1 MLDVLD
7 PDSDQGRV
15 YRALTLH
22 GKCTPT
28 QLADYTGLPSVVV
41 GTVLTELADL
51 DAAMRMDADDLWAAS
66 PPDRLI
72 AEVLR
77 LEEER
82 RARLWTAG
90 AELDRL
96 YHAAER
102 TSRGSS
108 EVQPVEDPLTL
119 IALTRQVQERATEQ
133 IRWLDRPPYRSRP
146 HHFVAQEALQARRMA
161 AGLRYRTLY
170 HQAVYSDTE
179 LFATM
184 TRLVELGEEAR
195 VLADLPVKLLIC
207 DDHVALLVPDPERAG
222 VSDALTV
229 HASGLLTALA
239 GLFESLW
246 TLGVPISAPGD
257 HEPLSEQDR
266 SIITLMAAGVTDDAI
281 ARRLQLSRRTVVRR
295 ITALLDRL
303 GASTR
308 FQAGVQAAHRGWL

>member
-41 GTVLTELADL
+41 GTALAELADL
-51 DAAMRMDADDLWAAS
+51 DAVMRMDADDLWTAA

-72 AEVLR
+72 AQMLR

-82 RARLWTAG
+82 RARLWAVG

-96 YHAAER
+96 YHAAEH
-102 TSRGSS
+102 TARGST
-108 EVQPVEDPLTL
+108 EVEPVDDPLTL
-119 IALTRQVQERATEQ
+119 MALTRQLQERATEQ
-133 IRWLDRPPYRSRP
+133 VRWLDRPPYRSRP

-170 HQAVYSDTE
+170 HQAVYDDTG
-179 LFATM
+179 LFTTM
-184 TRLVELGEEAR
+184 TRLVGLGEEAR
-195 VLADLPVKLLIC
+195 VLADLPVKLTIG
-207 DDHVALLVPDPERAG
+207 DDHFALLVPDPERAG
-222 VSDALTV
+222 VSGVLAV

-246 TLGVPISAPGD
+246 KLGVPVSAQGD
-257 HEPLSEQDR
+257 REPLSEQDR
-266 SIITLMAAGVTDDAI
+266 SIITLMAAGVTDEAI